1 MRKMPRISVIV
12 PTYNCAAYIPDAID
26 SVLKQ
31 TCQDFEIIIVDDGST
46 DDTVRVLDKYRSNP
60 CIKYVYQENKGP
72 GAARNAGM
80 KLSQGEYICFLDSD
94 DQLYRDSLQLRRE
107 FLDRQ
112 EDVMMVFT
120 DYGLKKIED
129 VCIKKYLA
137 DNKFLES
144 FKDSFVKRPDNAIV
158 FNDKFIDLFY
168 GFSPHPIWTGTVM
181 MKKSVVGS
189 VGYFR
194 TDTSIGEDRDYW
206 IRIADNHK
214 IGYIDEPTAMYNH
227 FRSYLTKDV
236 ERYCL
241 ERIKSLKNTPN
252 QSASRKKI
260 VQRNISDTY
269 LQLGYYFYK
278 KNRRRSA
285 MKYLLSGLQYNYRNR
300 DCAKYLI
307 INLLPQY
314 LIDKIKIIV
323 KTEK

>member
-1 MRKMPRISVIV
+1 MPRISVII
-12 PTYNCAAYIPDAID
+12 PTYNCAVFLPEAID

-46 DDTVRVLDKYRSNP
+46 DDTARVLDQYRSHA
-60 CIKYVYQENKGP
+60 CIQYIYQENQGP

-80 KLSQGEYICFLDSD
+80 RSSQGDHLCFLDSD
-94 DQLYRDSLQLRRE
+94 DQLLPDSLQVRRE
-107 FLDRQ
+107 FLDRH

-120 DYGLKKIED
+120 DYALKKVED
-129 VCIKKYLA
+129 ACIKKYLA
-137 DNKFLES
+137 DNKFLVS
-144 FKDSFVKRPDNAIV
+144 FKGSFVKRPDNAIV

-181 MKKSVVGS
+181 MKRSIIGS

-194 TDTSIGEDRDYW
+194 TDISVGEDRDYW
-206 IRIADNHK
+206 IRIADNYK
-214 IGYIDEPTAMYNH
+214 IGYIDEPTAVYNNY
-227 FRSYLTKDV
+227 RSYLTKDV

-241 ERIKSLKNTPN
+241 ERINSLKKTSN

-278 KNRRRSA
+278 KNNRRSA
-285 MKYLLSGLQYNYRNR
+285 IKYLLSGLRYNFRNKA
-300 DCAKYLI
+300 CAKYLI
-307 INLLPQY
+307 INLLPYY
-314 LIDKIKIIV
+314 LISKIKVIAN
-323 KTEK
+323 T